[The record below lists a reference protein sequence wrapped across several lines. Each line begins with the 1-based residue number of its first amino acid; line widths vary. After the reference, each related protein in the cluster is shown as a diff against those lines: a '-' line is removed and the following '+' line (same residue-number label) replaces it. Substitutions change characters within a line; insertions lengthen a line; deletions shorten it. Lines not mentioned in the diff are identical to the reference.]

1 MSGGPKIRDQRSAV
15 LLGAVLLAAGAYCI
29 YDAYDARGARR
40 PFALHF
46 LPGL

>member
-1 MSGGPKIRDQRSAV
+1 MAGGPKIRDQKTAV
-15 LLGAVLLAAGAYCI
+15 FFGVALLTAGAYCI

-46 LPGL
+46 FPGL